1 MTTTIQLPSGWL
13 WVITLF
19 APLLASVIVK
29 KAWDDRVKQAVAVLL
44 SVVLALLIMWIDGS
58 LMTLPFGNMSIV
70 LGSVFAV
77 SELAYRQIWAPLI
90 LTTPVEK
97 AATVALK
104 EVLYV
109 DKAVPVIEAGEP
121 ITPDVIPTP

>member
-1 MTTTIQLPSGWL
+1 MNTIELPSGWL
-13 WVITLF
+13 WAITFF
-19 APLLASVIVK
+19 APLLSSVIVK
-29 KAWDDRVKQAVAVLL
+29 KAWDDRIKQAVAMLL
-44 SVVLALLIMWIDGS
+44 SVVLAILIMWVDGS

-77 SELAYRQIWAPLI
+77 SELAYRQIWSPLI

-97 AATVALK
+97 KATVELK

-109 DKAVPVIEAGEP
+109 DKAVPIIEAGKALDPAGEP
-121 ITPDVIPTP
+121 VI

>member
-1 MTTTIQLPSGWL
+1 MNNIVLPSGWL

-19 APLLASVIVK
+19 APLLSSVIVK
-29 KAWDDRVKQAVAVLL
+29 KAWDDRIKQAVAMLL
-44 SVVLALLIMWIDGS
+44 SVVLAILIMWVDGS

-77 SELAYRQIWAPLI
+77 SELAYRQIWSPLI

-97 AATVALK
+97 KATVELK

-109 DKAVPVIEAGEP
+109 DKAVPVIEAGKALDPVGEP
-121 ITPDVIPTP
+121 VI